1 MDLSFEKMRR
11 SINIFLSII
20 FFALVSCIPE
30 PLLVDKIPQLKPKI
44 VVSTQMTSDQ
54 TIVIF
59 LTKSIGALDASGDS
73 DVESLLDQI
82 VINDAQV
89 IIYNNAFAD
98 TLTFTG
104 NGLYASASIDFVEG
118 DEYTLTVESLSM
130 GTVTASTRVRE
141 QVPFESMEGSI
152 YDTGY
157 DTLAEI
163 RYSFDD
169 PAGRNFY
176 MVNVQRIT
184 SEVEPDD
191 FLNPRIF
198 TSLMHDATF
207 DQQTYFEELKVFGGR
222 DFIPGDTLGVF
233 LSNISEGYY
242 DFMELR
248 LDSRFNLADFLG
260 EPANYPSNVQGGLGY
275 FNLHIPDVRILIL
288 EE

>member
-1 MDLSFEKMRR
+1 MKNPRLLLVFT
-11 SINIFLSII
+11 

-30 PLLVDKIPQLKPKI
+30 PLLVDNIPQLKPKI
-44 VVSTQMTSDQ
+44 VVSTQLTTDQ
-54 TIVIF
+54 SVVIL

-73 DVESLLDQI
+73 DIQDLMDQI

-89 IIYNNAFAD
+89 IIYNESFAD
-98 TLTFTG
+98 TLVFAG
-104 NGLYASASIDFVEG
+104 NGVYASASIDFVENE
-118 DEYTLTVESLSM
+118 EYKLNVVSPSM
-130 GTVTASTRVRE
+130 GHVSSTTRVKS
-141 QVPFESMEGSI
+141 QVNFESIEGNI

-184 SEVEPDD
+184 SETEPDD

-207 DQQTYFEELKVFGGR
+207 DQQTYAEELKVFGGR
-222 DFIPGDTLGVF
+222 DYVPGDTLGIF
-233 LSNISEGYY
+233 LSNISEDYY
-242 DFMELR
+242 NFMELR
-248 LDSRFNLADFLG
+248 LDSRYSFADFLG
-260 EPANYPSNVQGGLGY
+260 EPANYPTNVVGGLGY
-275 FNLHIPDVRILIL
+275 FNLYIPDVRILIL

>member
-1 MDLSFEKMRR
+1 MRR
-11 SINIFLSII
+11 SINIFSSVI
-20 FFALVSCIPE
+20 FFTLVSCIPE

-54 TIVIF
+54 TVVIF

-73 DVESLLDQI
+73 DIESLLDQI
-82 VINDAQV
+82 TINDAQV
-89 IIYNNAFAD
+89 IIYNNTFSD

-104 NGLYASASIDFVEG
+104 NGVYASASIDFVEG
-118 DEYTLTVESLSM
+118 EEYTLSVESASM
-130 GTVTASTRVRE
+130 GKVTASTRVRE
-141 QVPFESMEGSI
+141 QVLFESMEGNI

-184 SEVEPDD
+184 SEAEPDD

-222 DFIPGDTLGVF
+222 DYVPGDTLGVF
-233 LSNISEGYY
+233 LSNISEEYY

-260 EPANYPSNVQGGLGY
+260 EPANYPSNVVGGLGF